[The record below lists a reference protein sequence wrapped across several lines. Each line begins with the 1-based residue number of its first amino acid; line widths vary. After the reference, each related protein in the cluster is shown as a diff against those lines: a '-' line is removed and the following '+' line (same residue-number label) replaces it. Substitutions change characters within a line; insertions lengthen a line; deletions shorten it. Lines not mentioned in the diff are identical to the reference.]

1 VSRSVWGKAKTPGP
15 TIRYNDYQLFLRQ
28 LFAFPPF
35 VRSLRVHNAGREMTR
50 TVEDLLRKKD
60 GSVLTVDENATVY
73 EAIEIMEAKQVGSII
88 VTSAGATV
96 GIFTERDYL
105 RRIVLQGRT
114 SRTTLTSE
122 AMTTELITVEPSS
135 SIPDC
140 MALMTEHHI
149 RHLPVTREGQLVGIL
164 SIGDIV
170 KALLVETQA
179 KAQHLED
186 LISGSYPG

>member
-1 VSRSVWGKAKTPGP
+1 
-15 TIRYNDYQLFLRQ
+15 
-28 LFAFPPF
+28 
-35 VRSLRVHNAGREMTR
+35 MTR

>member
-1 VSRSVWGKAKTPGP
+1 
-15 TIRYNDYQLFLRQ
+15 
-28 LFAFPPF
+28 
-35 VRSLRVHNAGREMTR
+35 MTR
-50 TVEDLLRKKD
+50 TVEDLLRRK
-60 GSVLTVDENATVY
+60 GSDVLTVDENATVY
-73 EAIEIMEAKQVGSII
+73 EAIEIMEARRVGSII

-122 AMTTELITVEPSS
+122 AMTSNLITVEPNS

-140 MALMTEHHI
+140 MALMTAHRI

-179 KAQHLED
+179 KAQHLES

>member
-1 VSRSVWGKAKTPGP
+1 
-15 TIRYNDYQLFLRQ
+15 
-28 LFAFPPF
+28 
-35 VRSLRVHNAGREMTR
+35 MTS
-50 TVEDLLRKKD
+50 TVEDLLRKKGGD
-60 GSVLTVDENATVY
+60 VLTVDENATVY
-73 EAIEIMEAKQVGSII
+73 EAIEIMEAKRVGSII
-88 VTSAGATV
+88 VTSAGSTV

-122 AMTTELITVEPSS
+122 AMTSDLVTVEPTSS
-135 SIPDC
+135 VSDC

-149 RHLPVTREGQLVGIL
+149 RHLPVTQEGQLVGIL

-170 KALLVETQA
+170 KALLVDTQA